1 MEHREEMN
9 CGGDLCKEMLE
20 LDKLLRASDSEEM
33 MGGYTYNWVCS
44 AFDNL
49 LLLTCKNR
57 CDIYISTSVFLYQY
71 FQRRVN
77 TMYKQ
82 EPYLSEY
89 IDVRAGVYF
98 KPFYNVLADCGVR
111 KLKSSLTDMRETYSE
126 NIYADFT
133 QYLAEQLQEICMRTL
148 IVEMHICKSAGK
160 LKGENNREEYEYYCN
175 KIVGEMVN
183 IKKMFEKY
191 PVLHQCVEKR
201 ITYSINFYKEI
212 LEHFSKHRATI
223 CDQLCRANCFLK
235 IVSIESK
242 HSDVHRGGRHVVK
255 VRLDDGSEILYKP
268 HSMENE
274 KQFGELLHWMSQ
286 GLKIAQLDYKF
297 LSYEDHSWCSI
308 VEYKSCKTEDEIK
321 KYYKRIGVQL
331 FLAYFLGT
339 HDLHCENIIAS
350 GEYPVLIDLET
361 IVNVQP
367 SKKRVTADEEVN
379 YQLAHSVLYTGLL
392 PIYTWNKDK
401 CGIDNSGISGGTGN
415 YYPFKVPTVSK
426 AETSD
431 MHIVYD
437 YPKATQK
444 QNLVILQDRFPAPVK
459 YEEKLLEGFSLAYQ
473 YVLWHKEEFKKK
485 IEKLSFLK
493 SRMLV
498 ADTQRYSM
506 ILSSSYHPSLLM
518 NENEREAF
526 FISMLKG
533 RNESEDR
540 IAKDEMNCL
549 SHGDIPYYEY
559 HLNDKKLYSGMGD
572 ELGEYFEEAPINSL
586 LKKIDDLN
594 EADMKKQ
601 QRYMQTA
608 LELMPS
614 SREKY
619 ENGTYYVSENP
630 ISLCNKETKNK
641 YNRQIEQL
649 IERVIEEAVWNQER
663 TEVNWCQ
670 TKLSTEKQMT
680 WNIGAMGMYLYSGLA
695 GMLLLFHE
703 LKQFSY
709 SEKVEEIYYTLQKM
723 LFRYSDKGME
733 SINNL
738 QSDATGAYDG
748 ESSIVYAYLILYEK
762 SKDIRY
768 LKYAEQHVQ
777 IVEKLID
784 RDKRYD
790 MLSGNAGAA
799 YVLLKLYKHTGN
811 SQYLYIAEQAIEIL
825 QKNSEKQQKGIG
837 WRIVDDLPPMSGMA
851 HGNAGILMPVI
862 ELWKETR
869 KKKYKEM
876 AEEIWQ
882 YEESLYDVNIQN
894 WLDVRCGSSD
904 EEQIGAVAWCHGAG
918 GILISRI
925 YCNALVDDE
934 MWKKRFEK
942 DISRAY
948 EKLKRYWKRDSW
960 SLCHGIC
967 GNLWILNQIDEFMD
981 ININEC
987 IKLLPQEILN
997 PGFMNG
1003 YGGIIYYCL
1012 MDTINKYES

>member
-1 MEHREEMN
+1 
-9 CGGDLCKEMLE
+9 
-20 LDKLLRASDSEEM
+20 
-33 MGGYTYNWVCS
+33 
-44 AFDNL
+44 
-49 LLLTCKNR
+49 
-57 CDIYISTSVFLYQY
+57 
-71 FQRRVN
+71 
-77 TMYKQ
+77 
-82 EPYLSEY
+82 
-89 IDVRAGVYF
+89 
-98 KPFYNVLADCGVR
+98 
-111 KLKSSLTDMRETYSE
+111 
-126 NIYADFT
+126 
-133 QYLAEQLQEICMRTL
+133 
-148 IVEMHICKSAGK
+148 
-160 LKGENNREEYEYYCN
+160 
-175 KIVGEMVN
+175 
-183 IKKMFEKY
+183 
-191 PVLHQCVEKR
+191 
-201 ITYSINFYKEI
+201 
-212 LEHFSKHRATI
+212 
-223 CDQLCRANCFLK
+223 
-235 IVSIESK
+235 
-242 HSDVHRGGRHVVK
+242 
-255 VRLDDGSEILYKP
+255 
-268 HSMENE
+268 
-274 KQFGELLHWMSQ
+274 
-286 GLKIAQLDYKF
+286 
-297 LSYEDHSWCSI
+297 
-308 VEYKSCKTEDEIK
+308 
-321 KYYKRIGVQL
+321 
-331 FLAYFLGT
+331 
-339 HDLHCENIIAS
+339 
-350 GEYPVLIDLET
+350 
-361 IVNVQP
+361 
-367 SKKRVTADEEVN
+367 
-379 YQLAHSVLYTGLL
+379 
-392 PIYTWNKDK
+392 
-401 CGIDNSGISGGTGN
+401 
-415 YYPFKVPTVSK
+415 
-426 AETSD
+426 
-431 MHIVYD
+431 
-437 YPKATQK
+437 
-444 QNLVILQDRFPAPVK
+444 
-459 YEEKLLEGFSLAYQ
+459 
-473 YVLWHKEEFKKK
+473 
-485 IEKLSFLK
+485 
-493 SRMLV
+493 
-498 ADTQRYSM
+498 
-506 ILSSSYHPSLLM
+506 
-518 NENEREAF
+518 
-526 FISMLKG
+526 
-533 RNESEDR
+533 
-540 IAKDEMNCL
+540 MNCL

>member
-1 MEHREEMN
+1 
-9 CGGDLCKEMLE
+9 
-20 LDKLLRASDSEEM
+20 
-33 MGGYTYNWVCS
+33 
-44 AFDNL
+44 
-49 LLLTCKNR
+49 
-57 CDIYISTSVFLYQY
+57 
-71 FQRRVN
+71 
-77 TMYKQ
+77 MYKQ

-175 KIVGEMVN
+175 KIVGETVN

-459 YEEKLLEGFSLAYQ
+459 YEEKFLEGFSLAYQ